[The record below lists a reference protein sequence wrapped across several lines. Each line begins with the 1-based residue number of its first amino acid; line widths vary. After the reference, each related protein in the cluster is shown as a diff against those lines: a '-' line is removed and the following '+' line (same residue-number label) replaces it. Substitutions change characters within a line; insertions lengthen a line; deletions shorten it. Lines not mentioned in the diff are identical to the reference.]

1 MQKSSIILNL
11 SLKSTPSLIQTI
23 QNDLLKS
30 KGITLLIKRDDLIH
44 PQVSGNKW
52 RKLKYNLLAAKAQKQ
67 NTLLT
72 FGGAFSNHIYAT
84 AAAGKVLGFKTIGLI
99 RGERIEP
106 LNPTLAYA
114 ESVGMELHFISR
126 SDYRRKE
133 EEVYQKEV
141 REQFGDFFLIPE
153 GGTNVSAIQG
163 CTELVDEVKEQLAEL
178 PDYWCAACGTGGT
191 LSGIIKGLNGQKKVL
206 GFSVLKGDFH
216 QKDIEGLLH
225 EVSRSTAQVSD
236 TLKVSD
242 TYDNW
247 QVNTDYH
254 FGGYAKFKLELID
267 FINAFKKDNN
277 IQLEPIYTG
286 KLFYGI
292 YDLIKNDYFPS
303 GSSIFAVHTGG
314 LQGIAGFNRRFG
326 NLIR

>member
-1 MQKSSIILNL
+1 MLDSKNNI
-11 SLKSTPSLIQTI
+11 TPIQEI
-23 QNDLLKS
+23 EAALLQEKEVR
-30 KGITLLIKRDDLIH
+30 LFIKRDDLIH

-52 RKLKYNLLAAKAQKQ
+52 RKLKYNLLTAKAQKQ
-67 NTLLT
+67 ETLLT

-84 AAAGKVLGFKTIGLI
+84 AAAGKVFGFKTIGLI

-114 ESVGMELHFISR
+114 EEVGMELHFITR
-126 SDYRRKE
+126 SDYRKKE
-133 EEVYQKEV
+133 EVIYQKQI
-141 REQFGDFFLIPE
+141 REQFGAFFLIPE
-153 GGTNVSAIQG
+153 GGTNMSAIKG
-163 CTELVDEVKEQLAEL
+163 CAELVEEVQEQLPEL
-178 PDYWCAACGTGGT
+178 PDYWCASCGTGGT
-191 LSGIIKGLNGQKKVL
+191 LSGIIAGLNGQKEVL
-206 GFSVLKGDFH
+206 GFSALKGDFH
-216 QKDIEGLLH
+216 QQDISKLLH
-225 EVSRSTAQVSD
+225 KVSDTFKVSD
-236 TLKVSD
+236 TL
-242 TYDNW
+242 DNW

-254 FGGYAKFKLELID
+254 FGGYAKFKPPLID
-267 FINAFKKDNN
+267 FMNTFKKDNN

-326 NLIR
+326 NIIM

>member
-1 MQKSSIILNL
+1 MQESSIILNL

-52 RKLKYNLLAAKAQKQ
+52 RKLKYNLLAAKAQQQ

-84 AAAGKVLGFKTIGLI
+84 AAAGKVFGFRTIGLI

-126 SDYRRKE
+126 TDYRKKE
-133 EEVYQKEV
+133 DATYQKQV
-141 REQFGDFFLIPE
+141 RDRFGNFFLIPE
-153 GGTNVSAIQG
+153 GGTNISAIKG
-163 CTELVDEVKEQLAEL
+163 CTELVEEVKQQLAEL

-191 LSGIIKGLNGQKKVL
+191 LSGIIAGLNGQKKVL

-216 QKDIEGLLH
+216 QKDIEGLLYQ
-225 EVSRSTAQVSD
+225 VSEVSD
-236 TLKVSD
+236 TFKVSD
-242 TYDNW
+242 TFNW

-254 FGGYAKFKLELID
+254 FGGYAKFKPALID
-267 FINAFKKDNN
+267 FINTFKKDNN